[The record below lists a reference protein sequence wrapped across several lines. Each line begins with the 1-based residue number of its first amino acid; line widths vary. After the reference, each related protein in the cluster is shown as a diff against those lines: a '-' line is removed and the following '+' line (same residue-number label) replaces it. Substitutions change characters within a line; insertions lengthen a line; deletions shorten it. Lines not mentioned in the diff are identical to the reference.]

1 MFHAERVSIDL
12 RNGHENLPPD
22 APPLAGREDV
32 TSIGLLAKATLDNTA
47 AEGKE

>member
-1 MFHAERVSIDL
+1 MQKELALALGMVTRTCC
-12 RNGHENLPPD
+12 RMP
-22 APPLAGREDV
+22 PPLAGGEDV